1 MTDHGRRRRRFNAPN
16 PVSTIAA
23 PTSSNHRPSPPGGGF
38 VGGPVE
44 ASAVP
49 ADGETDGASA
59 CIAGEGAAVD
69 VASAVGVVLA
79 TVLAEGAV
87 VRDGAVAVGA
97 RGGGHT
103 WLNDTADGC
112 APLPTE

>member
-1 MTDHGRRRRRFNAPN
+1 
-16 PVSTIAA
+16 V
-23 PTSSNHRPSPPGGGF
+23 
-38 VGGPVE
+38 GPVE

-69 VASAVGVVLA
+69 VASADGDALEALPVD
-79 TVLAEGAV
+79 GAV

-97 RGGGHT
+97 CGGGHT
-103 WLNDTADGC
+103 WLNETPGGC
-112 APLPTE
+112 TPRPTE

>member
-1 MTDHGRRRRRFNAPN
+1 MTDHGLRRRRFNAPN

-23 PTSSNHRPSPPGGGF
+23 PTNSNHGPSPPGGGF

-44 ASAVP
+44 ASAVS

-59 CIAGEGAAVD
+59 CIAGEGAAVG
-69 VASAVGVVLA
+69 VASADGVVLA
-79 TVLAEGAV
+79 TVPVGAGF
-87 VRDGAVAVGA
+87 RDGAVAVGA

-103 WLNDTADGC
+103 WLNETAGGW